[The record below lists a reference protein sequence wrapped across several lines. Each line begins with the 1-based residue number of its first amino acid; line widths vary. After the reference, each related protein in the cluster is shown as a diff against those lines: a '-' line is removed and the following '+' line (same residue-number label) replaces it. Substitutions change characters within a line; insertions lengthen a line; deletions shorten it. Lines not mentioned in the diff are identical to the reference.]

1 MLATV
6 YLKSVRDRW
15 MAAAIAVVSLFA
27 IAWMGMWAY
36 AGMGDEATD
45 FVASMPEAYL
55 SLLGITADSGVAGM
69 MLSNMFN
76 FLGPFVIAG
85 IGISMGAAAIAGEES
100 AGTMNVLG
108 TLPRSRSR
116 LLTSKSLAILTIAV
130 GSAVVTGLSYTA
142 AVTLSGTELGS
153 LDLAAATLHML
164 VVCLLFGALAL
175 AVGTW
180 TGNRALASGLSVGL
194 IVASFLVAGL
204 LPLFDGLA
212 DWAKL
217 SPWYWI
223 AGTQP
228 LTTGVDWVPLLVLL
242 AATLGLAAV
251 AWWGLSRRD
260 LGSGATRTPVI
271 ERLREDPRIGR
282 AVAMLAGRG
291 STRGVAAKALTDLR
305 PYMVLV
311 GGLILLQA
319 TVLGPMFTAI
329 SDTIGDVVNAMPES
343 LLAMIGYADFSTPE
357 GWYYGELL
365 SIVAPVAVAVV
376 AINAG
381 ASLVREEKNRTS
393 NVLLSLPLARG
404 QVAVR
409 KAIAIL
415 TGSLVVGAAV
425 VAGISAGNAI
435 AGLGMSYGS
444 IAAAGLLTAGLGC
457 LLGAVA
463 FVAGGI
469 TGSSSIAVGAG
480 TGVAI
485 LGWGINSFIPVNP
498 DLADW
503 ARVSPFYYYSTP
515 NPLVEGMT
523 WSNLGVL
530 AGVAAVLVGIGVVAY
545 RARDLRG

>member
-1 MLATV
+1 
-6 YLKSVRDRW
+6 
-15 MAAAIAVVSLFA
+15 
-27 IAWMGMWAY
+27 
-36 AGMGDEATD
+36 
-45 FVASMPEAYL
+45 
-55 SLLGITADSGVAGM
+55 
-69 MLSNMFN
+69 
-76 FLGPFVIAG
+76 
-85 IGISMGAAAIAGEES
+85 
-100 AGTMNVLG
+100 
-108 TLPRSRSR
+108 
-116 LLTSKSLAILTIAV
+116 
-130 GSAVVTGLSYTA
+130 
-142 AVTLSGTELGS
+142 
-153 LDLAAATLHML
+153 
-164 VVCLLFGALAL
+164 
-175 AVGTW
+175 
-180 TGNRALASGLSVGL
+180 
-194 IVASFLVAGL
+194 
-204 LPLFDGLA
+204 
-212 DWAKL
+212 
-217 SPWYWI
+217 
-223 AGTQP
+223 
-228 LTTGVDWVPLLVLL
+228 VDWVPLLVLL